1 MYRKTMLAASAAMCL
16 CASSVSAQ
24 TVVNDTDLPNVSGD
38 FGLGVA
44 TTTTGPTGT
53 VTTVTGP
60 GGGGNRASAVPS
72 VGSWYQTN
80 VGGGGSVGITTNYTN
95 DGDGA
100 AYFATT
106 SGNSK
111 GDLQINFDAPITL
124 SSLQNVSFDFY
135 VDPLSDTSNG
145 PFAPVLRF
153 NVLKN
158 GAFAGSLV
166 FEYVYQNQTNPPEG
180 QWITQSATL
189 GSGIWWATNAALGP
203 TFAAADGGQKSL
215 ADWLAANSGATLAVT
230 GVQIGVGS
238 GWNGS
243 FAGAVDNVAF
253 DFGDGES
260 RYNFAVA
267 AVPEPASW
275 AMMIGGF
282 GFIGGAL
289 RARRRS
295 VAFA

>member
-1 MYRKTMLAASAAMCL
+1 MNRSMMMAASAAMCL
-16 CASSVSAQ
+16 YASSVSAQ
-24 TVVNDTDLPNVSGD
+24 TVNNTDLPNVTGS
-38 FGLGVA
+38 FGAGVA
-44 TTTTGPTGT
+44 TTTTDATGT

-60 GGGGNRASAVPS
+60 GGGANRASAAPTL
-72 VGSWYQTN
+72 GSWYQTN
-80 VGGGGSVGITTNYTN
+80 VGGGGSVGITTTYSN

-106 SGNSK
+106 SGDSK
-111 GDLQINFDAPITL
+111 GDLQFNFAAPVAL
-124 SSLQNVSFDFY
+124 SSLQSVSFDFF
-135 VDPLSDTSNG
+135 VDPSTNTTNG
-145 PFAPVLRF
+145 VFSPVLRF
-153 NVLKN
+153 NMTKN

-166 FEYVYQNQTNPPEG
+166 FEYLYQNQTAAPEG
-180 QWITQSATL
+180 QWISQSATL

-203 TFAAADGGQKSL
+203 TFADANGGQKSL

-238 GWNGS
+238 GWNGN

-253 DFGDGES
+253 NFGNTSADF
-260 RYNFAVA
+260 NFAVA
-267 AVPEPASW
+267 AVPEPATW